1 MEIES
6 MKYYGISK
14 EFSKADYFETE
25 NYQNMFNN
33 IKLAIKN
40 GGLIAL
46 TGIVGIGKTTTL
58 RRLQQDLR
66 EDNKI
71 LVSKS
76 LATDK
81 RHVNINTL
89 YTALFVDLAT
99 KKDDKMP
106 TQAEKRERKLQSLIK
121 ERNKPIALF
130 IDEAHDLHP
139 RTLISLKHLVET
151 VEDAN
156 GTLAVIAVGHPKLAN
171 DLRNPALEE
180 IGARAKLFELGALGI
195 NSPKFIEWLI
205 NSCKNEKTKLEEILT
220 KEAIEL
226 LAERLVTPLQI
237 NYYLTRV
244 LEKGC
249 QVGEKPISAVTA
261 ESVLSPNLDSLEPN
275 LARNGYNL
283 PILCEYLNVKRHEV
297 KAYLRGQLTPS
308 RFDEINKEIHKLG
321 ILMS

>member
-1 MEIES
+1 MDIES
-6 MKYYGISK
+6 IRYYGLTK

-25 NYQNMFNN
+25 NYQTLLSN
-33 IKLAIKN
+33 IKFAIKS
-40 GGLIAL
+40 GGLIAI
-46 TGIVGIGKTTTL
+46 TGVVGIGKTQTL

-66 EDNKI
+66 DENKV

-89 YTALFVDLAT
+89 YTALFTDLAT
-99 KKDDKMP
+99 KKDDTLP
-106 TQAEKRERKLQSLIK
+106 TQPEKRERKLQSLIK

-151 VEDAN
+151 VEDVN
-156 GTLAVIAVGHPKLAN
+156 GSLAVIAVGHPKLAN

-180 IGARAKLFELGALGI
+180 IGARAKLFELGSFGI

-205 NSCKNEKTKLEEILT
+205 NDCRGKTDNTEAILT

-226 LAERLVTPLQI
+226 FAERLTTPLQI
-237 NYYLTRV
+237 TYYLTRA
-244 LEKGC
+244 LEKGH
-249 QVGEKPISAVTA
+249 QIGERPISVETVKA
-261 ESVLSPNLDSLEPN
+261 VLSPELDSLEPN
-275 LARNGYNL
+275 LARHGYNL
-283 PILCEYLNVKRHEV
+283 SALCDYLNVRRHEAR
-297 KAYLRGQLTPS
+297 AYLRGELTPS
-308 RFDEINKEIHKLG
+308 RFEELNKEIHKLG
-321 ILMS
+321 IVL

>member
-1 MEIES
+1 M
-6 MKYYGISK
+6 
-14 EFSKADYFETE
+14 
-25 NYQNMFNN
+25 
-33 IKLAIKN
+33 AI
-40 GGLIAL
+40 
-46 TGIVGIGKTTTL
+46 
-58 RRLQQDLR
+58 
-66 EDNKI
+66 
-71 LVSKS
+71 
-76 LATDK
+76 
-81 RHVNINTL
+81 
-89 YTALFVDLAT
+89 
-99 KKDDKMP
+99 
-106 TQAEKRERKLQSLIK
+106 
-121 ERNKPIALF
+121 
-130 IDEAHDLHP
+130 
-139 RTLISLKHLVET
+139 
-151 VEDAN
+151 
-156 GTLAVIAVGHPKLAN
+156 PKLAN

-180 IGARAKLFELGALGI
+180 IGARAKLFELGALGV

-283 PILCEYLNVKRHEV
+283 TILCDYLNVKRHEV

-308 RFDEINKEIHKLG
+308 RFEEINKEIHKLG